1 LGASNAR
8 PHWPRKNVVNL
19 PFDLP
24 PWMLW
29 TAAGLTGGAV
39 LGLVGGAWRSRQRRP
54 ATISSLTFQPLPNA
68 VPAVPAGRPLRT
80 PTFIPPAPLAAA
92 PPVSGSELR
101 TDFRRPGNPVLV
113 LVADADDQRTPWNAW
128 VIDRSRRG
136 LRLAVEK
143 PLIVGHHYTV
153 RPAKAPATTPWT
165 ALEVR
170 HSAEVDD
177 HWEVGCRFLQ
187 PPSVAVLMLYG

>member
-1 LGASNAR
+1 LAR
-8 PHWPRKNVVNL
+8 ALRARFRPGTAAVTL

-29 TAAGLTGGAV
+29 TAVGLAGGAV

-54 ATISSLTFQPLPNA
+54 TAMSALTFQPVAAPVA
-68 VPAVPAGRPLRT
+68 TTGRPLRT
-80 PTFIPPAPLAAA
+80 PTFIPPAPLASAA
-92 PPVSGSELR
+92 PANATDLR

-143 PLIVGHHYTV
+143 PLVVNHLYTV
-153 RPAKAPATTPWT
+153 RPHQAPPATPWT

-170 HSAEVDD
+170 HCAEVDD

-187 PPSVAVLMLYG
+187 PPPVAVLMLYG